1 MRRDV
6 PRLVPG
12 GVPMAAQVG
21 GDHVEPVGEPFLG
34 ELAEAE
40 PVPCDAVETDD
51 ERCALVAPLVGVQLH
66 ASSSGA

>member
-1 MRRDV
+1 
-6 PRLVPG
+6 
-12 GVPMAAQVG
+12 MAAQVG

-66 ASSSGA
+66 ASSSGS